1 MNQFL
6 PVNVDDM
13 KKRGWDRPDFLYVI
27 GDAYVDHPSFGPAI
41 ISRVLESE
49 GFRVAILS
57 QPDWRSADAFRQF
70 GRPRLGALVSAGN
83 IDSMVAHYTSAK
95 KRRSSDAYSPGG
107 QSGLRPDRAVIVYC
121 NRIREALGDVA
132 LIIGGIEASLRR
144 FAHYD
149 YWDDRVRRSVLLDS
163 RADLLI
169 YGMGET
175 QIVEIARELERG
187 TPVKQIRDVR
197 GTCYL
202 TNADAPV
209 EGLRIPSFS
218 EVSTDKGAY
227 AYSCRLQ
234 HDEQDPFRGKT
245 IVQQHHDKLLVQNP
259 PALPLSTTQLDAV
272 YDLPYM
278 RTYHPM
284 YDEAG
289 GIPGIEEVKF
299 SITSCRGCFG
309 ACNFCALTFHQ
320 GRIVQARS
328 HASILR
334 EAKKI
339 IADPDFKGYIHDVG
353 GPTAN
358 FRKPA
363 CEKQLEKGACKGR
376 QCLFPGPCK
385 HLTADH
391 TDYLELLRK
400 LRGLPGVKKVFVR
413 SGLRYDY
420 IMADSSGLFLEEL
433 CRYHVSG
440 QLKVAPEHVSP
451 NVLRYMGKPQ
461 KHVYEA
467 FERRFYDINHRLGKK
482 QYLVPYLM
490 SSHPGSTLDDAITL
504 SLFLRD
510 HHMNPQ
516 QVQDFYPTPG
526 TISTAMFYTERN
538 PYTGKPVY
546 VAKSPKDKA
555 MQRALLQYK
564 NPANRTL
571 VLQALQKAGRTDLIG
586 YGSHCL
592 IRPDGDR
599 AASYKTMRNSKMNT
613 GGKTYGRNTGWKSN
627 SKKTKG
633 KSGKRGNRA

>member
-107 QSGLRPDRAVIVYC
+107 QAGLRPDRAVIVYC

-202 TNADAPV
+202 TNADVPV

-334 EAKKI
+334 EAKK
-339 IADPDFKGYIHDVG
+339 
-353 GPTAN
+353 
-358 FRKPA
+358 
-363 CEKQLEKGACKGR
+363 L
-376 QCLFPGPCK
+376 
-385 HLTADH
+385 
-391 TDYLELLRK
+391 
-400 LRGLPGVKKVFVR
+400 
-413 SGLRYDY
+413 
-420 IMADSSGLFLEEL
+420 
-433 CRYHVSG
+433 
-440 QLKVAPEHVSP
+440 
-451 NVLRYMGKPQ
+451 
-461 KHVYEA
+461 
-467 FERRFYDINHRLGKK
+467 
-482 QYLVPYLM
+482 
-490 SSHPGSTLDDAITL
+490 
-504 SLFLRD
+504 
-510 HHMNPQ
+510 
-516 QVQDFYPTPG
+516 
-526 TISTAMFYTERN
+526 
-538 PYTGKPVY
+538 
-546 VAKSPKDKA
+546 
-555 MQRALLQYK
+555 
-564 NPANRTL
+564 
-571 VLQALQKAGRTDLIG
+571 
-586 YGSHCL
+586 
-592 IRPDGDR
+592 
-599 AASYKTMRNSKMNT
+599 
-613 GGKTYGRNTGWKSN
+613 
-627 SKKTKG
+627 
-633 KSGKRGNRA
+633 